1 MYYIEDDLVRLIA
14 EESQN
19 TRLKATVN
27 YTLLMKSDRK
37 YLHTTGIVQHCGLFP
52 LGQMSMKSSL
62 SFGVRPAA

>member
-37 YLHTTGIVQHCGLFP
+37 
-52 LGQMSMKSSL
+52 
-62 SFGVRPAA
+62 